1 MKQWRMWVLLWIF
14 ALVTTWF
21 VHTLDEKEEV
31 RAIDTSSPDYTM
43 EKFTSIHTD
52 EEGQLKN
59 RLQADNMLHYL
70 NRKTQ
75 LIAPQIVFYK
85 QSKTD
90 WFVQAEQ
97 GEISGNRQEIWLLGQ
112 TQLWQLDSNQQKRI
126 EIESS
131 DIHVKL
137 NENYAET
144 TAPTTILMK
153 NGKMDSIGVKVFT
166 TQQRIELLSKVRGH
180 YVFE

>member
-1 MKQWRMWVLLWIF
+1 MKQWRIWSLLGIL

-21 VHTLDEKEEV
+21 LHTLDEEEE
-31 RAIDTSSPDYTM
+31 RHIIDTSSPDYTM

-52 EEGQLKN
+52 ESGQLKS
-59 RLQADNMLHYL
+59 RLQAENMLHYS

-75 LIAPQIVFYK
+75 LSAPSIIFYK
-85 QSKTD
+85 QAEPD

-97 GEISGNRQEIWLLGQ
+97 GEISANREDVWLLGQ
-112 TQLWQLDSNQQKRI
+112 AHLWQLDEHQKKRI
-126 EIESS
+126 EIDSS

-137 NENYAET
+137 SKNYAET
-144 TAPTTILMK
+144 LAPTIVLMK
-153 NGKMDSIGVKVFT
+153 NGKIHSTGVKVFT
-166 TQQRIELLSKVRGH
+166 AEQRIELLSKVRGH